1 MGGAAVSSTETG
13 NYSSGIE
20 LNAVQRSNPEM
31 QKRVSN
37 AIRAV
42 VESDNNFI
50 KSIHDHGAGGH
61 LNCISELVEE
71 SGGVLNVDDLPIGDK
86 TLSAKEIIGNES
98 QERMGLVIHPDH
110 LDKLKKICARENAPI
125 YVVGE
130 VKENS
135 RFLVN
140 SKKDNKEIQC
150 LPLVDKQLRVVD
162 ISTKEKIRGYPLASP
177 NIGEQ
182 ELANIVDVVKS
193 GWISSRGSY
202 ISKFEKKCKGKINP
216 KVVSKLS
223 LRSLRKCGLS
233 RQKAIGI
240 KSLAKKILD
249 KSFDPKL
256 IKKMDDEE
264 AIDYLS
270 SLKQI
275 GRWSSEM
282 VLIFFYNRQNIWP
295 VQDIGLL
302 RSISINYKKKY
313 LPPQSF
319 VKILQ
324 KRFSPYCTLAV
335 MALWHSV
342 DNEPVQ
348 Y

>member
-1 MGGAAVSSTETG
+1 MRKPSWWEKS
-13 NYSSGIE
+13 
-20 LNAVQRSNPEM
+20 
-31 QKRVSN
+31 KRY
-37 AIRAV
+37 
-42 VESDNNFI
+42 
-50 KSIHDHGAGGH
+50 
-61 LNCISELVEE
+61 L
-71 SGGVLNVDDLPIGDK
+71 
-86 TLSAKEIIGNES
+86 
-98 QERMGLVIHPDH
+98 
-110 LDKLKKICARENAPI
+110 
-125 YVVGE
+125 
-130 VKENS
+130 
-135 RFLVN
+135 
-140 SKKDNKEIQC
+140 SKKDKVMAKLIKLYKGHLTTRNNFFYSLSRSIVSQ
-150 LPLVDKQLRVVD
+150 Q
-162 ISTKEKIRGYPLASP
+162 ISVAAADS
-177 NIGEQ
+177 
-182 ELANIVDVVKS
+182 VF
-193 GWISSRGSY
+193 
-202 ISKFEKKCKGKINP
+202 SKFEKKCKGKINP
-216 KVVSKLS
+216 KTVSKLS

-249 KSFDPKL
+249 KSFNHKL
-256 IKKMDDEE
+256 IKKMNDEE
-264 AIDYLS
+264 AINYLS

-275 GRWSSEM
+275 GRWSCEM
-282 VLIFFYNRQNIWP
+282 VLIFFFNRQNIWP